1 MRDCAGRGSGAT
13 VRHPPARQRSG
24 DTVSNPALGDT
35 LTLLAFLYLA
45 VVSVLLTVID
55 LRSHRLPDRIVLPS
69 YLVAGALLGLAA
81 LAAGEYSRLLVAGI
95 GLVALWLFY
104 FLLAVARP
112 GGMGFGDVKLAGLLG
127 LYLGW
132 LGWGPLV
139 VGALTA
145 FLLGGIAAT
154 VLLLSRR
161 ASRTSGIPFGP
172 WMLAGA
178 WVGILAGDAVL
189 RAYLGS
195 FSLT

>member
-1 MRDCAGRGSGAT
+1 M
-13 VRHPPARQRSG
+13 
-24 DTVSNPALGDT
+24 SNSALGDT

-81 LAAGEYSRLLVAGI
+81 VAAGEYSRLLVAGI